1 MNLVI
6 RTTAKQMD
14 VELEYKKADNHDKA
28 KKKHNIKGK
37 HNSFP
42 FYFMMD
48 CLYLHHVN
56 LSVSLIVLILKNFVV

>member
-14 VELEYKKADNHDKA
+14 VELEYKKADNQDKT

-42 FYFMMD
+42 F
-48 CLYLHHVN
+48 LN
-56 LSVSLIVLILKNFVV
+56 SIL